1 MEVAEVLIEHW
12 PRLQSVNIFIQF
24 SQPFIDAGSVHIKLT
39 KTEIRVDGD
48 ANVTINV
55 RDHFTLNTHSLSLLI
70 IKSNYIS
77 FRLNTNN
84 NEGFYEEFLQNDL
97 VRPASTA
104 NNRLQLEPSICAK
117 NEVTMMCS
125 TCTAPLL
132 QNIRFQRVLELPS
145 DNLDSSEWFCHKHDH
160 NAADHTHELPSVEQE
175 KFNSAK
181 VTARPLDLLYGEFFF
196 LLNSKKLNNT
206 LAHHD
211 RVHCRR
217 CLSHLGELQIR
228 TESTKFW
235 NENIKFKKSP
245 DKAVPI
251 HLFEESIFDNFLFI
265 VHRVIRDFDFILSA
279 AAGVVP
285 TIKMLFE
292 SRTVS
297 SVDDNVRYLL
307 LQVMN
312 KNVEM
317 YRQKMRETAD
327 DITLRKMSS
336 MKIMYRHENA
346 VVTAGLPQSPL
357 ISFWLADATV
367 THTQISFHM
376 MEAAIERLR
385 VHSLL
390 VPECYR
396 SNCGFTLSYLFK

>member
-1 MEVAEVLIEHW
+1 MEVSEVLIEHW
-12 PRLQSVNIFIQF
+12 PRLQCVNIFIQF
-24 SQPFIDAGSVHIKLT
+24 TQQFIDAGSVHINLT
-39 KTEIRVDGD
+39 KREIRVDGD

-84 NEGFYEEFLQNDL
+84 NEGFDEEFLHNDL
-97 VRPASTA
+97 VRPASTV
-104 NNRLQLEPSICAK
+104 NSRLSLAPSIFAK
-117 NEVTMMCS
+117 NEVTIMCS

-132 QNIRFQRVLELPS
+132 QNICFQRILELPS

-160 NAADHTHELPSVEQE
+160 KTHTDHELPSLDQE

-181 VTARPLDLLYGEFFF
+181 VTARPQDLLYGEFFF
-196 LLNSKKLNNT
+196 LLNSKEVNNT
-206 LAHHD
+206 LARHD
-211 RVHCRR
+211 RVHCKR
-217 CLSHLGELQIR
+217 CLSHLGELQVR
-228 TESTKFW
+228 TESIKFW
-235 NENIKFKKSP
+235 NENIKFKKSHE
-245 DKAVPI
+245 KAVAT
-251 HLFEESIFDNFLFI
+251 HLFEESIYDNFLFI
-265 VHRVIRDFDFILSA
+265 VHRIIRDFDFILS
-279 AAGVVP
+279 AGVVP

-292 SRTVS
+292 SRPVS
-297 SVDDNVRYLL
+297 TGDNNIRYLL

-336 MKIMYRHENA
+336 IKILYRHEKA
-346 VVTAGLPQSPL
+346 VVVASVPQTAL

-367 THTQISFHM
+367 THTQISIHM
-376 MEAAIERLR
+376 MEAVIERLR
-385 VHSLL
+385 IHSLL

>member
-24 SQPFIDAGSVHIKLT
+24 SQPFIDSGSVHIKLT

-84 NEGFYEEFLQNDL
+84 NDGFYEEFLQNDL
-97 VRPASTA
+97 VRPGSTA
-104 NNRLQLEPSICAK
+104 DSRLQLEPSICAK

-125 TCTAPLL
+125 TCMAPLL
-132 QNIRFQRVLELPS
+132 QKIRFQRILELPS
-145 DNLDSSEWFCHKHDH
+145 DNLDSSEWFCHKHAH
-160 NAADHTHELPSVEQE
+160 NASDHELPSVEPE

-181 VTARPLDLLYGEFFF
+181 VTARPLDLLYGDFFF
-196 LLNSKKLNNT
+196 LLNSEELINT
-206 LAHHD
+206 ISHND
-211 RVHCRR
+211 RIHCKR
-217 CLSHLGELQIR
+217 CLSHLGELQVR
-228 TESTKFW
+228 TESIKFW
-235 NENIKFKKSP
+235 NENILFKKSP
-245 DKAVPI
+245 DKAVAC

-265 VHRVIRDFDFILSA
+265 VHRIIRDFDFILSA
-279 AAGVVP
+279 TAGVVP

-292 SRTVS
+292 SRTAS

-317 YRQKMRETAD
+317 YRQNMRETAD
-327 DITLRKMSS
+327 DITLRKISS
-336 MKIMYRHENA
+336 MKILYRHENA
-346 VVTAGLPQSPL
+346 VVTASLPQSPL

-367 THTQISFHM
+367 THTQISCRM
-376 MEAAIERLR
+376 MEATIERLR
-385 VHSLL
+385 LHSLL